1 MQNKGLIK
9 FLTWSFVL
17 VCLYQL
23 SFTIVTSRV
32 EKNAS
37 AVADAYVQS
46 KTAQDLINAK
56 AKGDALYAQTLK
68 DSLLVDREAQYHD
81 SMASE

>member
-9 FLTWSFVL
+9 FLTWAFVL

-32 EKNAS
+32 EKKAS
-37 AVADAYVQS
+37 AAADAYVES
-46 KTAQDLINAK
+46 KTAQDLIK
-56 AKGDALYAQTLK
+56 IQKSDL
-68 DSLLVDREAQYHD
+68 
-81 SMASE
+81 